1 MLTEHNW
8 RMRSV
13 VDEVIRRIVAT
24 AQPQR
29 ILLFGSSVRGH
40 ANEDS
45 DLDFLVIMRGPVHRR
60 ASRRKFTEICMGS

>member
-1 MLTEHNW
+1 MAALRVPKTKLSPQW
-8 RMRSV
+8 ASI

-29 ILLFGSSVRGH
+29 ILLFGSAARGQ

-45 DLDFLVIMRGPVHRR
+45 DLDFLVIDAINDMFFSP
-60 ASRRKFTEICMGS
+60 